1 MSAASAAGRGDP
13 ELARTLAEWRRRNSL
28 RRALALAVAV
38 ALAASLAASG
48 GLELNRY
55 ADAGSTIVQ
64 LLIDAT
70 PPDFTRAPSWIK
82 PMFETIAM
90 SVAATLAGSIAALPL
105 ALLAARNTGF
115 PPVVSAAARLLLNA
129 ARSVPELVF
138 GVVFVAAVGFGP
150 LAGVLALACHSVGML
165 GKFTTEHIEHL
176 DPGPAEA
183 LQSHGVTRVGIVRF
197 CLLPQVLPR
206 LIDVTLYRWEHNVR
220 AASVMGMVGA
230 GGLGL
235 ELVTAFSLFE
245 YREAMALLILI
256 LVIVTIIDALS
267 SRLRKLL
274 VHSDA

>member
-1 MSAASAAGRGDP
+1 MSTAHATGRNDP
-13 ELARTLAEWRRRNSL
+13 ELARALAEWRRRNVL
-28 RRALALAVAV
+28 RRAVAIAAVV

-48 GLELNRY
+48 GFELSRY
-55 ADAGSTIVQ
+55 AGAGSTILHLVA
-64 LLIDAT
+64 DAT
-70 PPDFTRAPSWIK
+70 PPDFTRAAAWVRPL
-82 PMFETIAM
+82 FETIAM
-90 SVAATLAGSIAALPL
+90 SVAATLAGSLAALPL

-115 PPVVSAAARLLLNA
+115 PPALSLAARLVLNA
-129 ARSVPELVF
+129 SRSVPELVF

-150 LAGVLALACHSVGML
+150 LAGVLALSCHSIGML

-183 LQSHGVTRVGIVRF
+183 LQSHGVTRAGIVRF

-245 YREAMALLILI
+245 YQEAMALLILV
-256 LVIVTIIDALS
+256 LLIVTVIDAAS
-267 SRLRKLL
+267 NGLRKSL
-274 VHSDA
+274 VGRT